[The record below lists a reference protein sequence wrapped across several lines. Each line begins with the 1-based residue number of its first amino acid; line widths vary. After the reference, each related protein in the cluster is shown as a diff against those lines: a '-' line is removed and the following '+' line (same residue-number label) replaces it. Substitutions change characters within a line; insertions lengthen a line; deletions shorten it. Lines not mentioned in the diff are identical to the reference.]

1 MKIRPP
7 GAPTQPGPAPRAR
20 AAPQQGRSSLL
31 MAAEGRTHRARG
43 AIGPK
48 TLCKRR
54 SAKRPGRPPN
64 HPPHQPQARPRNR
77 KPTAAARPPGGVGK
91 LCLQPSSRRPSRP
104 TPLGRRELG
113 PLARA
118 GVPPPAS
125 VHAGQMQGVGH
136 TSGKYGRLRDQPP
149 RDEGR
154 PARGGPGTR
163 VHAQGLRGVAPPRW
177 IEAQDPTQP
186 DPHLRGTARY
196 PAFKREE
203 PGERGPG
210 ASAAPTTT
218 VPPITS

>member
-1 MKIRPP
+1 VDSRTRPWTTRGRPVQGRTPGPAKADAFDLLGPQAAKERTHEAPPQP
-7 GAPTQPGPAPRAR
+7 GAPAQPAR
-20 AAPQQGRSSLL
+20 APAQPPSSPSPCPD
-31 MAAEGRTHRARG
+31 RAT
-43 AIGPK
+43 ANLPPK
-48 TLCKRR
+48 
-54 SAKRPGRPPN
+54 PGRP
-64 HPPHQPQARPRNR
+64 R
-77 KPTAAARPPGGVGK
+77 TPGGVGR
-91 LCLQPSSRRPSRP
+91 LMPQPPSRRTSRP

-118 GVPPPAS
+118 GVPRPAS

-163 VHAQGLRGVAPPRW
+163 VHGQGLRGVAQPRW